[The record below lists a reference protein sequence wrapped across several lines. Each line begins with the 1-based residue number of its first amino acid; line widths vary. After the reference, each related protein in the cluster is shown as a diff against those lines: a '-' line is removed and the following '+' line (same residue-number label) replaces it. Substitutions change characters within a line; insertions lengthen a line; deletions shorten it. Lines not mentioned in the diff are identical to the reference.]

1 MASPRGRGLRLR
13 PGGVVRA
20 LGRLVA
26 LVGVGFALG
35 LTFGLVTEEPELLAR
50 HLRGESESV
59 DLEAA
64 QFDPG
69 KGAGSTSIES
79 PSTLALNEFKNDVEV
94 GLSSADGEAR
104 GTDSAS
110 DDSAVADVWTLRPS
124 DTKLESGR
132 NLPAVASRP
141 ARASGSVIPVA
152 AMVSLPE
159 SAKAALRNPTS
170 ASPSRK
176 QDEWSIQIGAF
187 SDPVAAE
194 RLAGGLRDRYPV
206 AVLPASG
213 KGGRWRVRVQPFSGE
228 SDAQETAKRL
238 KSEEGLPTWVTK
250 LEGRSGS

>member
-1 MASPRGRGLRLR
+1 
-13 PGGVVRA
+13 

-59 DLEAA
+59 DLEVA

-94 GLSSADGEAR
+94 GLSSADEEAR
-104 GTDSAS
+104 GPDSAS
-110 DDSAVADVWTLRPS
+110 DDSAVADAWTLRPS

-132 NLPAVASRP
+132 SLPAVASRP
-141 ARASGSVIPVA
+141 ARASGSVIPVT
-152 AMVSLPE
+152 AMVPLPE

-170 ASPSRK
+170 ASPSRQ

-187 SDPVAAE
+187 SDQIAAE

-206 AVLPASG
+206 AILPASR

-228 SDAQETAKRL
+228 SDAQETAERL